1 MEGMWFGC
9 AQPLAIL
16 GAAGYSKQAKGEAQ
30 IGLDLTPKI
39 ESSNILG
46 PKAYCQNPALG
57 REDQVAME
65 IAGLSLTHL
74 EAQAFY

>member
-1 MEGMWFGC
+1 MSEVEGMRFGC
-9 AQPLAIL
+9 ARPLAIL
-16 GAAGYSKQAKGEAQ
+16 GAAGYSKRAKGMAQ

-39 ESSNILG
+39 ESNISQDPTLS
-46 PKAYCQNPALG
+46 

>member
-1 MEGMWFGC
+1 MEKMWFGC

-16 GAAGYSKQAKGEAQ
+16 GAAGYSRQTKGEAQ
-30 IGLDLTPKI
+30 IELDLTPKI
-39 ESSNILG
+39 ESSSIIG
-46 PKAYCQNPALG
+46 PKAYCQNPALS

-65 IAGLSLTHL
+65 ISGLGLTHL